1 MKAKKVEPVSQEKEQ
16 KEEIEQKIP
25 KMGMQKASNLRALF
39 RTNRDM
45 RDDILEAI
53 YYDMGSYADFIKI
66 IGAYQITRKLEPQ
79 RFTEDYEML
88 QFENEHLTK
97 IVNLIDEKRNAVK
110 GLLAC
115 ANGNEVLDYIKQNEG
130 KLE

>member
-25 KMGMQKASNLRALF
+25 KMGLQKASNLRALF

-66 IGAYQITRKLEPQ
+66 IGAYQITRKIDPK

-97 IVNLIDEKRNAVK
+97 IVNLIDEKRNSVK